1 MLQEATSQFL
11 LPLWNTYSF
20 FVTYA
25 RLDQFDAQG
34 AIPAVSERPVL
45 DQWLLS
51 RLNRMITTVR
61 ESMENLVAHRATR
74 AIQDFLTHDVSN
86 WWIRRSRRRFWEKIE
101 SNEKIAGYATLYET
115 LVTLT
120 KILAPFTPFLAEV
133 LYENLAGNQKSTAA
147 ESVHLETL
155 PESDK
160 SLINSELEEE
170 IGLLREIVASGRTAR
185 SNVNIR
191 IRQPLQR
198 VTLAG
203 PVELFGK
210 LKSYENEIKEELNVK
225 SVEYATDLDIF
236 QERRIQPNYGVV
248 GPKFKQDSQHV
259 ANALKSMASDEVSEL
274 LHEIESSGKAA
285 RDVEGIASSITLT
298 QEDFRVEVIAKED
311 IILESLNSGKGHVV
325 LDSTLTPELLDEG
338 LVRDLVRRIQ
348 SMRKD
353 MELEYDAEISIGLDG
368 DEHVKKAVHQYQDFI
383 QHETIA
389 KGIEFELLSAPGLT
403 KEWSI
408 KSAEG
413 RTYSITITIKA

>member
-1 MLQEATSQFL
+1 
-11 LPLWNTYSF
+11 
-20 FVTYA
+20 
-25 RLDQFDAQG
+25 
-34 AIPAVSERPVL
+34 
-45 DQWLLS
+45 
-51 RLNRMITTVR
+51 MITTVR

-101 SNEKIAGYATLYET
+101 SGEKIAGYATLYEA

-133 LYENLAGNQKSTAA
+133 LYENLVGNQKSTAA

-203 PVELFGK
+203 PVELFSK

-225 SVEYATDLDIF
+225 SVEYASDLDIF

-259 ANALKSMASDEVSEL
+259 ANALKGMTSDEISEL
-274 LHEIESSGKAA
+274 LQEIESSGKAA
-285 RDVEGIASSITLT
+285 RDVEGIANSITLT
-298 QEDFRVEVIAKED
+298 QEDFRVEVIPKED

-368 DEHVKKAVHQYQDFI
+368 DEHVKKAVQQYQDFI

-413 RTYSITITIKA
+413 RTYSITITINT